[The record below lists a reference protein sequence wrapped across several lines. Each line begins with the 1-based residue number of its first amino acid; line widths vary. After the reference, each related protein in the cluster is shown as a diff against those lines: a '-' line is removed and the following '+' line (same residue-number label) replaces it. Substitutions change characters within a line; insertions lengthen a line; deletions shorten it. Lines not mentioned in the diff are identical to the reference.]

1 MSTFEAI
8 FFDFDGVLV
17 DSEPVHHLCWR
28 EVMGRLGV
36 DLDWPTYQSTLRGH
50 SGKPLLEALCSLK
63 EPPLPFEAVQAYYE
77 FKNDLF
83 RDTVLRNPGQL
94 MSADVRLLLDDLR
107 AYRLAV
113 VSSARRSHVVPILE
127 SLGLVDRFETM
138 VLREDVQ
145 TLKPSPEPYRTAA
158 VRLGVERALVV
169 EDSEAGAASG
179 RGAGFEVIMHPDYTH
194 LPWLV
199 RERLANSLVQR
210 EKISS
215 TGGAPSALR

>member
-50 SGKPLLEALCSLK
+50 SGKPLLEALCRLK
-63 EPPLPFEAVQAYYE
+63 EPALPFEAVQAYYD

-94 MSADVRLLLDDLR
+94 MSADVRALLDDVR
-107 AYRLAV
+107 GYRLAV
-113 VSSARRSHVVPILE
+113 VSSARRTHVVPILE

-158 VRLGVERALVV
+158 LRMGVERALVV

-179 RGAGFEVIMHPDYTH
+179 RGAGFEVILNDDYRRI
-194 LPWLV
+194 PGLV
-199 RERLANSLVQR
+199 RERLANSFVQR
-210 EKISS
+210 ENMSS
-215 TGGAPSALR
+215 TGGASSLPR